1 MYQEELLLGM
11 MKAHSSADFF
21 NFSATQVVKLYI
33 QHGTEGSLDL
43 FPLYGLSL
51 WKKSIALENL
61 MFYQHLHQCLFFS
74 FSFFFQFS
82 YVATNNYPNEDLA
95 LLRYICF

>member
-43 FPLYGLSL
+43 FPLWSLIVEKIYCIGKSHVLPTFASMFIFLS
-51 WKKSIALENL
+51 
-61 MFYQHLHQCLFFS
+61 LFFS
-74 FSFFFQFS
+74 IFLCS
-82 YVATNNYPNEDLA
+82 N
-95 LLRYICF
+95 

>member
-1 MYQEELLLGM
+1 

-74 FSFFFQFS
+74 LFFFQFS
-82 YVATNNYPNEDLA
+82 YVAISSHPNEHLA
-95 LLRYICF
+95 LIRYIFF